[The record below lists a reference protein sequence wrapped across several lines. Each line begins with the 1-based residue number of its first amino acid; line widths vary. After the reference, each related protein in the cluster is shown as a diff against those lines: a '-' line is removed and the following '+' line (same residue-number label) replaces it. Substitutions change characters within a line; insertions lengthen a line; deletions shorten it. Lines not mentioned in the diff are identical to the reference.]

1 MTYKIDRQARCA
13 VIGYGSWATALVKIL
28 LENESAVGWY
38 IRNNEVLEHIR
49 QHKTN
54 PRYLRDVHFYT
65 NNLKLSDDINTV
77 VSEADVLILA
87 VPSVYLKTTLE
98 PLTVSL
104 QDKFVISAIKGIVP
118 EDYVTVTE
126 YVNPAAT
133 ASRSTTGHHQRTVPR
148 RRGGPR
154 AALLPDRGLQR
165 DGKFALPR

>member
-1 MTYKIDRQARCA
+1 M
-13 VIGYGSWATALVKIL
+13 
-28 LENESAVGWY
+28 
-38 IRNNEVLEHIR
+38 LEHIR

-104 QDKFVISAIKGIVP
+104 QDKFVMHQENLLHYFELLNHNLKKEIGIGYHSHNNFQLAYSNSIDHNLQP
-118 EDYVTVTE
+118 EMMQT
-126 YVNPAAT
+126 
-133 ASRSTTGHHQRTVPR
+133 
-148 RRGGPR
+148 
-154 AALLPDRGLQR
+154 
-165 DGKFALPR
+165 